1 MGPKTMKEIDF
12 IPQWY
17 KDGRKHRVGYHT
29 QCIVTICIFAAILL
43 WSLGTSYSVSKANA
57 QIGRIQDSL
66 AANADL
72 AAEYNQLGTTMA
84 KLRKKAET
92 LEKLDH
98 KTNIENVIAE
108 LSFLITDN
116 IILSKL
122 DIYLE
127 TFQHGSAA
135 ENKSRVK
142 LAHRRTGAATAMPE
156 GNTRFHV
163 VITGIAAGAQDV
175 AALIS
180 KLENS
185 PYFCHIIPGFSRSK
199 KIKEFMA
206 TEFEIS
212 CYLANYI
219 EQK

>member
-1 MGPKTMKEIDF
+1 MKEINF

-17 KDGRKHRVGYHT
+17 KDGQKRHVGYHT
-29 QCIVTICIFAAILL
+29 QYVVIICIFAAIVL
-43 WSLGTSYSVSKANA
+43 WSFGTSYSVSRAKA

-72 AAEYNQLGTTMA
+72 AAEYNQFGSTMA
-84 KLRKKAET
+84 QLRKKAET

-98 KTNIENVIAE
+98 KTNIANVIAE

-116 IILSKL
+116 ITLGKL

-127 TFQHGSAA
+127 SFQPGSASA
-135 ENKSRVK
+135 NKSRVK
-142 LAHRRTGAATAMPE
+142 LGHRRTGAPSAMPE
-156 GNTRFHV
+156 TNNRFKV
-163 VITGIAAGAQDV
+163 VITGIATGAQDV

-180 KLENS
+180 KLEDS
-185 PYFCHIIPGFSRSK
+185 PYFCQIIPGFSRSK
-199 KIKEFMA
+199 KIKELTA

-212 CYLANYI
+212 CYLANYV